1 MIYNRLGNSG
11 LKVSV
16 LSFGNWLTGHDAQAE
31 ETQSQLVKYAF
42 DNGINYFDTA
52 EGYGEGMGEILFGKA
67 IKALNVPRSDLVIS
81 TKIFWGKSQYF
92 PNVNSKGLSRKH
104 IVEAM
109 KASLSRLQLD
119 YVDIVFCHRPDFEV
133 SLEETC
139 RAMSWLV
146 DQGYTTYWGTSEWSA
161 CYIAAAI
168 EICERLHLNK
178 PVADQ
183 CQYNMLSRDRF
194 EKEYRSVFELYK
206 YGTTIWSPLAS
217 GLLSGKYNNNNVP
230 EGSRL
235 ESGVG
240 KSIHD
245 RYKNK
250 YGENL
255 VEKLGKLGD
264 IAKEV
269 GCSQAQLAL
278 LWTLVNK
285 DVSTCILGASKLE
298 QLQENIETLK
308 LLPKWNKELEEKVSK
323 ILDNSP
329 DADMDFRLWQP
340 RKSRRQ
346 EHTDNL

>member
-16 LSFGNWLTGHDAQAE
+16 LSFGNWLTGHDPKEE
-31 ETQSQLVKYAF
+31 ETQAQLVKYAY
-42 DNGINYFDTA
+42 DNGINFFDTA

-67 IKALNVPRSDLVIS
+67 IKTLNAPREDLVIS
-81 TKIFWGKSQYF
+81 TKIYFGKSEHF
-92 PNVNSKGLSRKH
+92 PNINSKGLSRKH

-109 KASLSRLQLD
+109 KASLGRLQLD
-119 YVDIVFCHRPDFEV
+119 YVDIVFCHRPDHEV
-133 SLEETC
+133 TLEETC
-139 RAMSWLV
+139 RAMSALV

-183 CQYNMLSRDRF
+183 CQYSMLTRERF
-194 EKEYRSVFELYK
+194 EKEYRPVFEMYK

-217 GLLSGKYNNNNVP
+217 GLLSGKYNNDTIP

-240 KSIHD
+240 KTIHE
-245 RYKNK
+245 RFKAK
-250 YGENL
+250 YGPNL
-255 VEKLGKLGD
+255 VEKLNKLGEL
-264 IAKEV
+264 AKEF

-278 LWTLVNK
+278 LWTIINK
-285 DVSTCILGASKLE
+285 DVSTCILGASKLD
-298 QLQENIETLK
+298 QLKENIDTLK
-308 LLPKWNKELEEKVSK
+308 FLPKWNKDIEAKVSD
-323 ILDNSP
+323 ILGNAP
-329 DADMDFRLWQP
+329 DVDMNFRTWQP

-346 EHTDNL
+346 EFVDSL